1 MANENK
7 NENETVCVPLS
18 KLLVVTE
25 KKPYEGELQPPPF
38 ASDWP
43 FLPSEFPGIDV
54 SNASTDITPEMDLK
68 ALVMAALR
76 IHRDAKRHVAINTNK
91 GTGTYSSKLLAKNIA
106 CAIKSALN
114 ASYVGKN
121 LGDLI
126 GDAYYLDNV
135 RNSYIDPS
143 CLSKDERVAK
153 AIEQARGLRLRFIE
167 EIIEAGSKG
176 RM

>member
-1 MANENK
+1 MP

-18 KLLVVTE
+18 KLVVTE

-38 ASDWP
+38 AADWP
-43 FLPSEFPGIDV
+43 FLPSEIPGIDV
-54 SNASTDITPEMDLK
+54 SSASTNIDPDMDIK
-68 ALVMAALR
+68 ALAMAAIR
-76 IHRDAKRHVAINTNK
+76 IQRDAKRYAAVNTNK
-91 GTGTYSSKLLAKNIA
+91 GTGTHSSKLLAKNIA
-106 CAIKSALN
+106 CALKAAIN
-114 ASYVGKN
+114 ASYSGKN
-121 LGDLI
+121 LGDAI
-126 GDAYYLDNV
+126 GDACYLENI

>member
-1 MANENK
+1 MS

-18 KLLVVTE
+18 KLVVTE
-25 KKPYEGELQPPPF
+25 KKPYEGELERPPF
-38 ASDWP
+38 AADWP
-43 FLPSEFPGIDV
+43 FLPSEIPGIDV
-54 SNASTDITPEMDLK
+54 SSASTNIDPDMDIK
-68 ALVMAALR
+68 ALAMAAIR
-76 IHRDAKRHVAINTNK
+76 IQRDAKRYAAVNTNK
-91 GTGTYSSKLLAKNIA
+91 GTGTHSSKLLAKNIA
-106 CAIKSALN
+106 CALKAAIN
-114 ASYVGKN
+114 ASYSGKN
-121 LGDLI
+121 LGDAI
-126 GDAYYLDNV
+126 GDACYLENI

>member
-1 MANENK
+1 MS

-18 KLLVVTE
+18 KLVVTE

-38 ASDWP
+38 AADWP
-43 FLPSEFPGIDV
+43 FLPSEIPGIDV
-54 SNASTDITPEMDLK
+54 SNASTNIDPDMDIK
-68 ALVMAALR
+68 ALAMAALR
-76 IHRDAKRHVAINTNK
+76 IQRDAKRYAAVNTNK

-106 CAIKSALN
+106 CALKAAIN
-114 ASYVGKN
+114 ASYTGKN
-121 LGDLI
+121 LGDAI
-126 GDAYYLDNV
+126 GDACYLENI
-135 RNSYIDPS
+135 RNSYIDPN

>member
-25 KKPYEGELQPPPF
+25 KKPYEGELQRPPF

-43 FLPSEFPGIDV
+43 FLPSEIPGVDV
-54 SNASTDITPEMDLK
+54 SKASTDITPEMDLK

-76 IHRDAKRHVAINTNK
+76 IHRDAKRYAAINTNK
-91 GTGTYSSKLLAKNIA
+91 GTGTHSSKLLAKNIA
-106 CAIKSALN
+106 CAIKAAIN

-126 GDAYYLDNV
+126 GDAYYLDNI
-135 RNSYIDPS
+135 RNSYIDPN
-143 CLSKDERVAK
+143 CLNKDERVAK
-153 AIEQARGLRLRFIE
+153 AIEQARGLRLHFIE

>member
-1 MANENK
+1 MS

-18 KLLVVTE
+18 KLVVTE

-38 ASDWP
+38 AADWP
-43 FLPSEFPGIDV
+43 FIPSEIPGVDV
-54 SNASTDITPEMDLK
+54 SSASTNIDPDMDIK
-68 ALVMAALR
+68 ALAMAALR
-76 IHRDAKRHVAINTNK
+76 IQRDAKRYVAVNTNK

-106 CAIKSALN
+106 CAIKAAIN
-114 ASYVGKN
+114 ASYTGKN
-121 LGDLI
+121 LGDAI
-126 GDAYYLDNV
+126 GDACYLENI
-135 RNSYIDPS
+135 RNSYIDPN

>member
-1 MANENK
+1 MS

-18 KLLVVTE
+18 KLVVTE

-38 ASDWP
+38 AADWP
-43 FLPSEFPGIDV
+43 FLLSEFPGVDV

-106 CAIKSALN
+106 CAIKAALN

-126 GDAYYLDNV
+126 GDAYCLENI
-135 RNSYIDPS
+135 RNEGSDTTIYDKS
-143 CLSKDERVAK
+143 SRVNK
-153 AIEQARGLRLRFIE
+153 AIEQARMLRLFFIVNTLNDF
-167 EIIEAGSKG
+167 
-176 RM
+176 RV